1 MRYSSPYPRARI
13 SQETRWH
20 KALSMAEI
28 KLKKVLSGEKA
39 HETISGILASI
50 GVPIGILDADGS
62 LLAGKPAGG
71 SSKKYPI
78 SISGDVIGWAVG
90 TEEAQSV
97 AVLAGYLAQHH
108 AERKALA
115 RETLDGYKEISLLY
129 NFVDKIALCLNLN
142 EVAKLVI
149 EETRKN
155 IRSSNASLML
165 LNQRTRNLEIIAASG
180 REYSPKMTLKPGVG
194 IGIAGT
200 VFFSGK
206 AEIVNNVATD
216 PRYVKGTN
224 KVGSMMCA
232 PLKTR
237 DKVIGVI
244 NVSSEDP
251 VVYTAANLKLLH
263 MLTAQAALVIE
274 NAVFHE
280 NKLKEERIKSN
291 LERYVS
297 PQVVKAIMDSKENIV
312 FAPAKRNITVL
323 FSDIRNFT
331 TTCEQQPPEKIVEY
345 LNEYFTHMV
354 DVIFTHGG
362 TLNKFVGDMI
372 FAFFGAPGKSDNNE
386 KRAIESAIAMQ
397 KRIKAVPSVWIQNNF
412 LTGIGINSGDVVV
425 GNIGSPHHM
434 DYTAIGDE
442 VNTGSRL
449 QSMAKGG
456 QILVSRSAYEATK
469 DLFQF
474 KEIGSVQVKGKNKS
488 VEVFE
493 VLY

>member
-1 MRYSSPYPRARI
+1 MPLMKLQKILSPKDVFSAVNGVVDAIGVPMAVLGNDGACLVGRETDGPARKYPI
-13 SQETRWH
+13 E
-20 KALSMAEI
+20 
-28 KLKKVLSGEKA
+28 LSGE
-39 HETISGILASI
+39 
-50 GVPIGILDADGS
+50 
-62 LLAGKPAGG
+62 
-71 SSKKYPI
+71 
-78 SISGDVIGWAVG
+78 VIGWVTG
-90 TEEAQSV
+90 TEEAMPV
-97 AVLAGYLAQHH
+97 AALISHLAARTH
-108 AERKALA
+108 ERKMLA
-115 RETLDGYKEISLLY
+115 AETLDRYKEISLVY
-129 NFVDKIALCLNLN
+129 KFVDRIALCLNLN

-155 IRSSNASLML
+155 IRSTNASLML
-165 LNQRTRNLEIIAASG
+165 LNQRTRNLEIISASG
-180 REYSPKMTLKPGVG
+180 KEYSPKTTLKPGVG

-200 VFFSGK
+200 VFFTGK
-206 AEIVNNVATD
+206 AEIVNNVSSD
-216 PRYVKGTN
+216 SRYVKGAN
-224 KVGSMMCA
+224 RISSLMCA

-244 NVSSEDP
+244 NVSSEEP
-251 VVYTAANLKLLH
+251 ATYTAANLMLLQ

-280 NKLKEERIKSN
+280 NKLKEERVKSN
-291 LERYVS
+291 LERYVA
-297 PQVVKAIMDSKENIV
+297 PQIVKAIMDSKANIV
-312 FAPAKRNITVL
+312 FTPEKRSITVL

-372 FAFFGAPGKSDNNE
+372 VAFFGAPGKADNDE
-386 KRAIESAIAMQ
+386 KRAIESAIGMQ
-397 KRIKAVPSVWIQNNF
+397 KRIKDIPAVWIRNNF
-412 LTGIGINSGDVVV
+412 HTGIGINSGEVVV

-449 QSMAKGG
+449 QAMAKGG
-456 QILVSRSAYEATK
+456 QILVSRSVFEATK
-469 DLFQF
+469 DLFSF
-474 KEIGSVQVKGKNKS
+474 REIGSVQVKGKNKS

-493 VLY
+493 VRY

>member
-1 MRYSSPYPRARI
+1 
-13 SQETRWH
+13 
-20 KALSMAEI
+20 MAEI
-28 KLKKVLSGEKA
+28 KLRKLLSQGANLDILSGMLGLLEA
-39 HETISGILASI
+39 AVCIQ
-50 GVPIGILDADGS
+50 DADGS
-62 LLAGKPAGG
+62 VIMGTADDAASAKHPVLLAEKT
-71 SSKKYPI
+71 
-78 SISGDVIGWAVG
+78 IGWVLGGPSAA
-90 TEEAQSV
+90 TV
-97 AVLAGYLAQHH
+97 ASFIAFLAAREW
-108 AERKALA
+108 ERRALA
-115 RETLDGYKEISLLY
+115 HETLDRYKELSLLY
-129 NFVDKIALCLNLN
+129 RFIEKIALCLNLG

-155 IRSSNASLML
+155 VASTSASVML
-165 LNQRTRNLEIIAASG
+165 LNQRTRNLEIIAAAG
-180 REYSPKMTLKPGVG
+180 KEYSPKTTLKPGVG

-206 AEIVNNVATD
+206 AEIVNNVSSD
-216 PRYVKGTN
+216 PRYVKGANRT
-224 KVGSMMCA
+224 SSLMCA

-244 NVSSEDP
+244 NVGSEKP
-251 VVYTAANLKLLH
+251 TTYTAANLRLLN

-280 NKLKEERIKSN
+280 NKLKEERVKSN
-291 LERYVS
+291 LERYVA
-297 PQVVKAIMDSKENIV
+297 PQIVKAIMESKANIV
-312 FAPAKRNITVL
+312 FTPTKRNITVL
-323 FSDIRNFT
+323 FSDIRSFT
-331 TTCEQQPPEKIVEY
+331 NTCEKQPPEKIVEH

-372 FAFFGAPGKSDNNE
+372 VALFGAPAESRNSE
-386 KRAIESAIAMQ
+386 QQAIEAAIGMQ
-397 KRIKAVPSVWIQNNF
+397 KRLTTLPSAWIRNNF
-412 LTGIGINSGDVVV
+412 HTGIGINAGEVVV

-456 QILVSRSAYEATK
+456 QILVSRSVYEATK
-469 DLFQF
+469 DLFSF
-474 KEIGSVQVKGKNKS
+474 KEMGSFQVKGKNTS

-493 VLY
+493 VLYQ

>member
-1 MRYSSPYPRARI
+1 MKLQKI
-13 SQETRWH
+13 LSQ
-20 KALSMAEI
+20 KDILSTVTGVIDA
-28 KLKKVLSGEKA
+28 V
-39 HETISGILASI
+39 
-50 GVPIGILDADGS
+50 GVPLAVYDSDGS
-62 LLAGKPAGG
+62 RLLGQAGNG
-71 SSKKYPI
+71 STQKHPI
-78 SISGDVIGWAVG
+78 EFSGDVIGWVTGAD
-90 TEEAQSV
+90 EAKPV
-97 AVLAGYLAQHH
+97 ADLLRHLAAREH
-108 AERKALA
+108 ERKLLA
-115 RETLDGYKEISLLY
+115 SETLDRYKEISLIY

-149 EETRKN
+149 DETRKN

-165 LNQRTRNLEIIAASG
+165 LNPRTRILEIIAASG
-180 REYSPKMTLKPGVG
+180 REQSPKMALKPGVG

-200 VFFSGK
+200 VFFTGK
-206 AEIVNNVATD
+206 AEIVNNVASD
-216 PRYVKGTN
+216 PRYIKGAN
-224 KVGSMMCA
+224 RVGSMMCA

-244 NVSSEDP
+244 NVSSEEP
-251 VVYTAANLKLLH
+251 VGYTAANLKLLH

-297 PQVVKAIMDSKENIV
+297 PQVVKAIMESKQNVV
-312 FAPAKRNITVL
+312 FTPAKRNITVL
-323 FSDIRNFT
+323 FSDIRGFT
-331 TTCEQQPPEKIVEY
+331 TSCEQQTPEAIVEY

-372 FAFFGAPGKSDNNE
+372 FAFFGAPGPSDNNE

-397 KRIKAVPSVWIQNNF
+397 KRLKTIPKAWIVNNF

-456 QILVSRSAYEATK
+456 QILVSRSVYEATK
-469 DLFQF
+469 ELFSF
-474 KEIGSVQVKGKNKS
+474 NEIGSVQVKGKNKS

-493 VLY
+493 VQY

>member
-1 MRYSSPYPRARI
+1 
-13 SQETRWH
+13 
-20 KALSMAEI
+20 MAEI
-28 KLKKVLSGEKA
+28 TLKKIFSDTGVRSA
-39 HETISGILASI
+39 VNDIMTSI
-50 GVPIGILDADGS
+50 NSPMSVLDADEEYLLGADKNGS
-62 LLAGKPAGG
+62 ALRF
-71 SSKKYPI
+71 PI
-78 SISGDVIGWAVG
+78 ALSGCVIGWVTG
-90 TEEAQSV
+90 TEEARPV
-97 AVLAGYLAQHH
+97 AALIDHLARREQ
-108 AERKALA
+108 ERKSLA
-115 RETLDGYKEISLLY
+115 AETLDRYKEISLLY

-155 IRSSNASLML
+155 IRSSSASVML
-165 LNQRTRNLEIIAASG
+165 LNQRTRNLEILAASG
-180 REYSPKMTLKPGVG
+180 RESSPKMTLKPGVG

-206 AEIVNNVATD
+206 AEIVNNVASD
-216 PRYVKGTN
+216 PRYIKGAN
-224 KVGSMMCA
+224 RVGSMMCA

-237 DKVIGVI
+237 DRVIGVI
-244 NVSSEDP
+244 NVSSEEP
-251 VVYTAANLKLLH
+251 VGYTAGNLKLLH
-263 MLTAQAALVIE
+263 MLTAQSALVIE

-291 LERYVS
+291 LERYVA
-297 PQVVKAIMDSKENIV
+297 PQIVKAIMDSKENIV
-312 FAPAKRNITVL
+312 FSPTKRNITVL

-331 TTCEQQPPEKIVEY
+331 TTCEQQPPEKIVEH

-372 FAFFGAPGKSDNNE
+372 VAFFGAPGKTDQNE
-386 KRAIESAIAMQ
+386 KRAIESAIGMQ
-397 KRIKAVPSVWIQNNF
+397 KRIKTIPAVWIQNNF
-412 LTGIGINSGDVVV
+412 HTGIGINSGEVVI

-456 QILVSRSAYEATK
+456 QILVSRSVYEATK

-474 KEIGSVQVKGKNKS
+474 KEIGSVQVKGKNRS

>member
-1 MRYSSPYPRARI
+1 
-13 SQETRWH
+13 
-20 KALSMAEI
+20 MAEI
-28 KLKKVLSGEKA
+28 TLKKIFSDKDVHTAVSGVIQSIGIPIGVQGADGEFLIGAAGSGSASKFPID
-39 HETISGILASI
+39 ISGN
-50 GVPIGILDADGS
+50 
-62 LLAGKPAGG
+62 
-71 SSKKYPI
+71 
-78 SISGDVIGWAVG
+78 VIGWVTG
-90 TEEAQSV
+90 TEEARSV
-97 AVLAGYLAQHH
+97 ALLISQLARREQ
-108 AERKALA
+108 ERKSLA
-115 RETLDGYKEISLLY
+115 TETLDRYKEISLLY

-155 IRSSNASLML
+155 IRSTNASVML
-165 LNQRTRNLEIIAASG
+165 LNQRTRNLEIVSASG
-180 REYSPKMTLKPGVG
+180 REYSPKTVLKPGVG

-216 PRYVKGTN
+216 PRYIKGAN

-244 NVSSEDP
+244 NVSSEEP
-251 VVYTAANLKLLH
+251 VGYTAANLKLLH

-291 LERYVS
+291 LERYVA
-297 PQVVKAIMDSKENIV
+297 PQIVKAIMDSKENIV
-312 FAPAKRNITVL
+312 FTPTKRNITVL

-372 FAFFGAPGKSDNNE
+372 VAFFGAPGKTDNNE
-386 KRAIESAIAMQ
+386 KRAIESAIGMQ
-397 KRIKAVPSVWIQNNF
+397 KRIRTIPAVWIQNNF
-412 LTGIGINSGDVVV
+412 HTGIGINSGDVVI

-456 QILVSRSAYEATK
+456 QILVSRSVFEATK
-469 DLFQF
+469 ELFQF
-474 KEIGSVQVKGKNKS
+474 KEIGSVQVKGKDKS